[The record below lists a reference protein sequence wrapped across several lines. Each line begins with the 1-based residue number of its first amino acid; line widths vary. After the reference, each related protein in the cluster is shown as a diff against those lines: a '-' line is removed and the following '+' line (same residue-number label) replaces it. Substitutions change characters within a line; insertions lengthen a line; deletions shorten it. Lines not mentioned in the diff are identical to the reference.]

1 MPLPCSTDKHTQ
13 CHVHTYAHTQYARRG
28 GEASLD
34 ISADLT
40 ELGRTPVAVIC
51 AGAKSV
57 LDIPRTLEFLET
69 QGVPV
74 VAYGA
79 DELPA
84 FFTRHSG
91 CAAPLRV
98 DTPKQ

>member
-1 MPLPCSTDKHTQ
+1 MD
-13 CHVHTYAHTQYARRG
+13 V
-28 GEASLD
+28 
-34 ISADLT
+34 SADLT
-40 ELGRTPVAVIC
+40 ELGRTPVAVVC

-84 FFTRHSG
+84 FFTRASG
-91 CAAPLRV
+91 VAAPLRV
-98 DTPKQ
+98 DTPAE

>member
-1 MPLPCSTDKHTQ
+1 M
-13 CHVHTYAHTQYARRG
+13 
-28 GEASLD
+28 
-34 ISADLT
+34 
-40 ELGRTPVAVIC
+40 AVIC